1 MVHHMNVDI
10 DGCKLVSCDPR
21 AREVR
26 SCATVRAGRF
36 RRFNLTDISH
46 VMGHF
51 SWVNGTMATSSRR
64 NCSPALNASELSLD
78 NHRIFG
84 FNVSNLIPRYIDARE
99 RILNSDTQICE
110 MEFRTL
116 QEKVNT
122 KKRGAA
128 NDENSNRVII
138 GVRKAGEGKKTYK
151 CVAEKSTVQRSFGTK
166 NLNISA
172 GLYQITKFKV
182 YHE

>member
-1 MVHHMNVDI
+1 
-10 DGCKLVSCDPR
+10 
-21 AREVR
+21 
-26 SCATVRAGRF
+26 
-36 RRFNLTDISH
+36 
-46 VMGHF
+46 
-51 SWVNGTMATSSRR
+51 
-64 NCSPALNASELSLD
+64 
-78 NHRIFG
+78 
-84 FNVSNLIPRYIDARE
+84 
-99 RILNSDTQICE
+99 